1 MVVRGGFEPPKLS
14 RQIYSLIPLAT
25 REPLQNLAADSAFLR
40 PGCQQ
45 NILKK
50 SCLNNNLS
58 LEFTAFAKFSK
69 PLVLEGRESYAQ
81 TAHATSPE
89 TGL

>member
-1 MVVRGGFEPPKLS
+1 
-14 RQIYSLIPLAT
+14 
-25 REPLQNLAADSAFLR
+25 LR